1 VHYHFRRTEV
11 ERSFAARRFSQRYE
25 TKEEVFL
32 VHHMVAINSSAVQ
45 LMDLGTIREILLSP
59 GPCITVLLPTYR
71 PGEPA
76 GSPATLLKAN
86 IQEAAKQLAE
96 GSLPRSAIASLLEP
110 LQNIAEDPSFAAG
123 SHWGRA
129 IFRSLN
135 VFRQFYLTN
144 ATGALLT
151 VGGCFAIRHL
161 APELSRPRVFYVLAL
176 SKTHV
181 ALLRCEGLHAE
192 IASLPPGVPET
203 LTEALALKPPDHD
216 LEGRS
221 AAGASTGAMH
231 SVRFGTGSGRE
242 RQQAHLA
249 DYYKLVDRGL
259 QQILREPGIPLI
271 LAGVEED
278 VAIYRGGSTYPGLAK
293 RSISGSPDIKRD
305 QIHILQQAYSILRT
319 DAIERQ
325 RAALLAAKER
335 TAPPGFLTD
344 PDTILPATFE
354 GRVRE
359 LYLNER
365 AEKTGVFERGAY
377 QSCGQ
382 EDLLNLAAVQ
392 TIIHHG
398 KACSL
403 PAEMMPGG
411 LAAIGIMRF

>member
-1 VHYHFRRTEV
+1 
-11 ERSFAARRFSQRYE
+11 
-25 TKEEVFL
+25 
-32 VHHMVAINSSAVQ
+32 MVAINSSAAQV
-45 LMDLGTIREILLSP
+45 LDLGTIREILLSP
-59 GPCITVLLPTYR
+59 GPCVTMLLPTYR

-76 GSPATLLKAN
+76 GSPATILKAN

-96 GSLPRSAIASLLEP
+96 RSLPKSAIASLLQP
-110 LQNIAEDPSFAAG
+110 LQNIAEDPAFAAG

-129 IFRSLN
+129 IFRSPN
-135 VFRQFYLTN
+135 VFQHFYLTN
-144 ATGALLT
+144 AVVGALLT

-161 APELSRPRVFYVLAL
+161 AWELSRPRVFHVLAL

-181 ALLRCEGLHAE
+181 ALLRCAGLHAE
-192 IASLPPGVPET
+192 IANLPPGVPET
-203 LTEALALKPPDHD
+203 LMEALALKAPDHD

-221 AAGASTGAMH
+221 AVGASTGAMH

-259 QQILREPGIPLI
+259 QQTCRESGVPLL

-278 VAIYRGGSTYPGLAK
+278 VAIYQAGSAYRHLLK
-293 RSISGSPDIKRD
+293 NSIPGSPDLIRE
-305 QIHILQQAYSILRT
+305 QTEILKQAYAILRT

-335 TAPPGFLTD
+335 TAPPGFITD
-344 PDTILPATFE
+344 PDTILRATFE

-365 AEKTGVFERGAY
+365 GEKAGVFERGMY
-377 QSCGQ
+377 QSWGQ

-392 TIIHHG
+392 TIIHDG

-403 PAEMMPGG
+403 PAEMMPDG